1 MENYL
6 HPNAIQSF
14 YAGNGTIIALPDS
27 FDDFDDVPEIV
38 AQALHLSSNN
48 LVGWS
53 PWESLEDEDKRKK
66 SSRVK
71 KNLNLQIPVLMTHE
85 LRQYAD
91 RDDEVIGWLNAI
103 NELVGT

>member
-1 MENYL
+1 M
-6 HPNAIQSF
+6 
-14 YAGNGTIIALPDS
+14 
-27 FDDFDDVPEIV
+27 
-38 AQALHLSSNN
+38 
-48 LVGWS
+48 GWS